1 MIINL
6 RTGEVL
12 DFSTWTE
19 EEIVAELRDLED
31 ILQTAREA
39 RDYAKSVLLAR
50 MNQAGAT
57 LLPTADATVKVRM
70 RPGRPTQRMVDDLYK
85 ICPDDFKEK
94 CFRAELRP
102 LKHGM
107 NQLAQLGTEWQKRVD
122 ALYQEVPTLDV
133 EWKPKE
139 DEGALL
145 EPTPFN

>member
-12 DFSTWTE
+12 DFSARTE

-57 LLPTADATVKVRM
+57 LLPTPEATVKVKI
-70 RPGRPTQRMVDDLYK
+70 RPNRPTQRMVDDLYNV
-85 ICPDDFKEK
+85 CPAEFRDK
-94 CFRAELRP
+94 CFKTELKP
-102 LKHGM
+102 LKRGM
-107 NQLAQLGTEWQKRVD
+107 NQLAQLGSEWQQRVD
-122 ALYQEVPTLDV
+122 ALYQEVPTLDI

-139 DEGALL
+139 NEDVPF
-145 EPTPFN
+145 EPTPFD

>member
-12 DFSTWTE
+12 DFSAWTE

-57 LLPTADATVKVRM
+57 LLPTPEATVKVKM

-85 ICPDDFKEK
+85 ICPDDFKEM
-94 CFRAELRP
+94 CFKTELKP
-102 LKHGM
+102 LKRGM
-107 NQLAQLGTEWQKRVD
+107 NQLAQLGTEWQKMVG
-122 ALYQEVPTLDV
+122 ALYQEVPTLDI

-139 DEGALL
+139 TEGVPF
-145 EPTPFN
+145 EPTPFD